1 MPRLELKAPPDVVW
15 VLVAGLMWVASMW
28 TPRLD
33 VSLAVRA
40 RAAVVLA
47 GAGVWAIV
55 NARILLRR
63 ANTTWRPST
72 PSHST
77 TLVTSGVYAYSRNPM
92 YLGMLLVLLGWAAW
106 LGSPAALVLSTAF
119 AVYIDR
125 FQIGPE
131 ERALA
136 AILGQ
141 AFVDYQAHVRRWL

>member
-1 MPRLELKAPPDVVW
+1 MPRLELKVPPDVVW
-15 VLVAGLMWVASMW
+15 VLLAGLMWVASIW

-33 VSLAVRA
+33 VPFAA
-40 RAAVVLA
+40 RAGAAVALA
-47 GAGVWAIV
+47 GAGVWAIIS
-55 NARILLRR
+55 ARVSLRR
-63 ANTTWRPST
+63 ANTTWGPST
-72 PSHST
+72 PSRST
-77 TLVTSGVYAYSRNPM
+77 TLVTSGIYAFSRNPM